1 MIKPT
6 PFKKKESA
14 MSSKPMSIKTSLV
27 WSFVATFIWC
37 LVSLGFIST
46 DLDPL
51 ILQAPTLFIM
61 MFLSMRL
68 GAVISY
74 FINKKWPQ
82 NAKEQQDN
90 REQLVETEIVSDSNR
105 SEHARRRRESS
116 RTKSKK
122 RRH

>member
-6 PFKKKESA
+6 PFKKEESA
-14 MSSKPMSIKTSLV
+14 MSSKPMSIRASLA

-51 ILQAPTLFIM
+51 VLQAPTLFVM

-74 FINKKWPQ
+74 WINKKWPQ
-82 NAKEQQDN
+82 NAKKQQGDK
-90 REQLVETEIVSDSNR
+90 EQLDETKIVSHSSR

-116 RTKSKK
+116 RPKSKK

>member
-6 PFKKKESA
+6 SFKKKESA

-74 FINKKWPQ
+74 LINKKWPQ
-82 NAKEQQDN
+82 NAKEQQDDK
-90 REQLVETEIVSDSNR
+90 EQPAETEIVSDSNR

>member
-1 MIKPT
+1 
-6 PFKKKESA
+6 
-14 MSSKPMSIKTSLV
+14 MSSKPMSIRASLA

-37 LVSLGFIST
+37 LVSLAFIST
-46 DLDPL
+46 DFDPL
-51 ILQAPTLFIM
+51 ILQAPTLFVM

-68 GAVISY
+68 GAVVSY
-74 FINKKWPQ
+74 WINKKWPQ
-82 NAKEQQDN
+82 NAKTKQSEKAQP
-90 REQLVETEIVSDSNR
+90 LETKIVSDSNR

>member
-74 FINKKWPQ
+74 LINKKWPQ
-82 NAKEQQDN
+82 NAKEQDN
-90 REQLVETEIVSDSNR
+90 KEQPVETEIVSDSNR